1 MYISSIGPM
10 DGDKWESLI
19 QAVFKRKY
27 DTYQEMLASPGDF
40 GIEGF
45 VLAEGIAIQCY
56 CPDKQYDT
64 ATLYDK
70 QRAKITTDL
79 NKLELYEK
87 AIIARIGCSKIKKW
101 IFITPEIS
109 KNDLLAHARTKEIEM
124 RNKNLTLLDNTFT
137 VLIHDIGFYI
147 LDIRNIQLAQDI
159 KIQFATN
166 NTSQLGDP
174 KNTTEYDKNIYD
186 KNKIRSIKK
195 MEYNK
200 DTHLK
205 LNEITK
211 RNYFDGYSILRS
223 IYNQTPELHEKILRI
238 INTFEDYVEENSATW
253 EDSPRELITH
263 IQDKLT
269 EKLRQDPSI
278 SAIDSNDLTNIV
290 NHMTARW
297 IAECPMRITE

>member
-1 MYISSIGPM
+1 MYTSLIGPM

-45 VLAEGIAIQCY
+45 VLNEGIAIQCY
-56 CPDKQYDT
+56 CPDRQYDT

-70 QRAKITTDL
+70 QRDKITADL
-79 NKLELYEK
+79 KKLETYEK
-87 AIIARIGCSKIKKW
+87 EIIARIGPSKIKKW

-109 KNDLLAHARTKEIEM
+109 KNDLHAHARTKEVEM
-124 RNKNLTLLDNTFT
+124 KHKNLTLLDDTFT
-137 VLIHDIGFYI
+137 ILIYDIDFYI
-147 LDIRNIQLAQDI
+147 SDIREIQLAQGV
-159 KIQFATN
+159 KIQFSTDN
-166 NTSQLGDP
+166 ISQLGDP
-174 KNTTEYDKNIYD
+174 KDTSEYDKNIYD

-195 MEYNK
+195 CEYSES
-200 DTHLK
+200 THRK

-223 IYNQTPELHEKILRI
+223 IYNQTPELHEKILRV

-253 EDSPRELITH
+253 EDSPRELINH

-269 EKLRQDPSI
+269 EQLRQDPSI
-278 SAIDSNDLTNIV
+278 NIIDNNDLINIV
-290 NHMTARW
+290 KHMTARW